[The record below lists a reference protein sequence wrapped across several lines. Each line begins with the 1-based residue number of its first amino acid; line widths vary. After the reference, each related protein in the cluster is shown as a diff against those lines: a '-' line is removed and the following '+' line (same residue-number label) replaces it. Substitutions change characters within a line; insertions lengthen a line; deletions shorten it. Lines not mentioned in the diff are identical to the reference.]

1 MKTKTLIGL
10 LVIMAGLL
18 IVTSCS
24 DDEPIMK
31 SKEEYAIVGKWKLVE
46 LGIWKVGDDERQEL
60 TFDALGGGTLLID
73 NPNEKLTEKFHFMFV
88 DGDNGSNNRYLRI
101 YSKYLSRYKLIED
114 YAEYQVVIKDDKM
127 WMRNVDMIDIID
139 QTPMYIRVK

>member
-10 LVIMAGLL
+10 LVIIAGLF

-24 DDEPIMK
+24 NDEPIMK

-46 LGIWKVGDDERQEL
+46 LGIWKLGDDERQEL

-73 NPNEKLTEKFHFMFV
+73 NSKEKLTEKFHFRFV

-101 YSKYLSRYKLIED
+101 YSKNPSIGMPDSD
-114 YAEYQVVIKDDKM
+114 YARYNVVIKDDKM
-127 WMRNVDMIDIID
+127 WLYNLDTYYYVDR
-139 QTPMYIRVK
+139 TPMYIRVK